1 VTDDFADRLNA
12 ANRVSIPAVL
22 ASLGQDVRQALRDG
36 GITDPVT
43 IPVAFDDG
51 TPETAAGLGN
61 GLTPNVRGTLEMNE
75 PGLAT
80 SGDQPPGALTQ
91 PHQRP
96 DVPASP
102 TTTAPPAYGL
112 RSLAPIRPR

>member
-1 VTDDFADRLNA
+1 LTA

-22 ASLGQDVRQALRDG
+22 ASLGQDVRQALLDG

-61 GLTPNVRGTLEMNE
+61 GLTPNVRGTLDLNE

-80 SGDQPPGALTQ
+80 SGDQPPDAPPQ
-91 PHQRP
+91 QRARL
-96 DVPASP
+96 DVPAP
-102 TTTAPPAYGL
+102 ATTTAQAAYGL